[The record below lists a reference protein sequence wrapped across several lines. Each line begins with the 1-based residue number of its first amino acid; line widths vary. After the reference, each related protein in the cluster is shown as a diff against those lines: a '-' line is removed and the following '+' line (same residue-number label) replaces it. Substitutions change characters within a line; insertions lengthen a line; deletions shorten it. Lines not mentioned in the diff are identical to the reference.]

1 MAGTGPVDCGRK
13 LNVIPITRAAGDEGT
28 GSRGRK
34 PDASPDCPP
43 ERD

>member
-1 MAGTGPVDCGRK
+1 MAGTGPVGCGRER
-13 LNVIPITRAAGDEGT
+13 VSYHVSEEGT

-34 PDASPDCPP
+34 PDAPPDCHS